1 MAYKVILS
9 PQARR
14 DVQETADY
22 LRSQTDSE
30 RARTWKNGVLEA
42 MGTLAQMP
50 LRCAIA
56 VESQELGVELHQLM
70 HRPHRILFRVH
81 EGAQRVDVLRVYHSA
96 RAPLQLD
103 DWA

>member
-14 DVQETADY
+14 DVRETTDY
-22 LRSQTDSE
+22 LAAQTDNE
-30 RARTWKNGVLEA
+30 RAKTWKNGILEA
-42 MGTLAQMP
+42 IGTLTQMP

-56 VESQELGVELHQLM
+56 GESQELGVELRQLM
-70 HRPHRILFRVH
+70 VRPHRILFRVH

-96 RAPLQLD
+96 RAPLQID
-103 DWA
+103 DLV